1 VVVEPEEFSLRRV
14 STFRQERRLLWWALA
29 VRGLLTPQVDTAE
42 RLADSGR
49 TTALVVVVVPSLR
62 SLELLVDR
70 AVVAARE
77 RAQEGLLLRA
87 KGISAAQG
95 QVRALAVAAVLALLD
110 LTALVA

>member
-1 VVVEPEEFSLRRV
+1 
-14 STFRQERRLLWWALA
+14 
-29 VRGLLTPQVDTAE
+29 
-42 RLADSGR
+42 
-49 TTALVVVVVPSLR
+49 
-62 SLELLVDR
+62 LELLVDR